1 MEAHSGEF
9 PVKSMATVLDV
20 SRSGYYKYLSSKK
33 QNKSRYDQDI
43 LDMLY
48 RIWKTNRRAY
58 GNIRLTK
65 AMKIE
70 YSPSIGR
77 TKVISMM
84 KLLKIKGKN
93 KQKFKIS
100 STDSNHNEP
109 KVKDLVRRNFY
120 QNDANRVWVSD
131 VTVLETSKN
140 NHVYLCIILDI
151 FSRMI
156 VGWSISI
163 RNDTKLLIDATKNA
177 INFRRPSAGLVLH
190 SDRGSNYCSIEYRNY
205 LYDNKILP
213 SNSRSGNC
221 WDNAVVESFFST
233 LKRELDY
240 NKFYD
245 ISDAKNEV
253 GNFIEIF
260 YNRQRFHSFLNYKSP
275 FEFEEL
281 YKN

>member
-1 MEAHSGEF
+1 
-9 PVKSMATVLDV
+9 
-20 SRSGYYKYLSSKK
+20 
-33 QNKSRYDQDI
+33 
-43 LDMLY
+43 
-48 RIWKTNRRAY
+48 
-58 GNIRLTK
+58 
-65 AMKIE
+65 
-70 YSPSIGR
+70 
-77 TKVISMM
+77 
-84 KLLKIKGKN
+84 
-93 KQKFKIS
+93 
-100 STDSNHNEP
+100 
-109 KVKDLVRRNFY
+109 
-120 QNDANRVWVSD
+120 
-131 VTVLETSKN
+131 
-140 NHVYLCIILDI
+140 
-151 FSRMI
+151 MI

-221 WDNAVVESFFST
+221 WDNAVAESFFST

>member
-100 STDSNHNEP
+100 STDSN
-109 KVKDLVRRNFY
+109 
-120 QNDANRVWVSD
+120 Q
-131 VTVLETSKN
+131 
-140 NHVYLCIILDI
+140 
-151 FSRMI
+151 
-156 VGWSISI
+156 
-163 RNDTKLLIDATKNA
+163 
-177 INFRRPSAGLVLH
+177 
-190 SDRGSNYCSIEYRNY
+190 
-205 LYDNKILP
+205 
-213 SNSRSGNC
+213 
-221 WDNAVVESFFST
+221 
-233 LKRELDY
+233 
-240 NKFYD
+240 
-245 ISDAKNEV
+245 
-253 GNFIEIF
+253 
-260 YNRQRFHSFLNYKSP
+260 
-275 FEFEEL
+275 
-281 YKN
+281 